1 MFDNIAAISTGG
13 MTNDPISII
22 RVSGPDAFDITKKIF
37 SGKVGQHQTI
47 TYGYILD
54 NKERVDEVLISWF
67 IGPNTFT
74 GENIV
79 EINAHGGIVNTQR
92 ILRLL
97 FANGARMALNGEFS
111 RRAFLNGKM
120 DLVKA
125 EAIHDLIFS
134 KTEEQATLS
143 VKKFDKT
150 TSNLIKN
157 LQTKILGV
165 VATIETNIDY
175 PEYDD
180 VETLTN
186 KELLPKLKEVKK
198 EISEIIKVSNSS
210 KFIFDGVKVAIVG
223 KPNAGKS
230 SLLNA
235 LLNEDKAI
243 VTDIPGTTRDIVEG
257 SLQLGQVL
265 LKFLDT
271 AGIHS
276 TDNEIEQKGISK
288 SLNSIKEAD
297 LVIHLI
303 DPSQETNKDDLLIE
317 QSSKMKPY
325 IKVFNKSDIKKV
337 EGISIS
343 AKTGE
348 IDQLIDSIKSRFKD
362 VDLNN
367 EKIVNNTRQLALIS
381 SSLNLIDESIKGL
394 EANNGPE
401 IVIIDIR
408 RAWEELGSILGRVDQ
423 DDLLDQMF
431 SSFCLG
437 K

>member
-22 RVSGPDAFDITKKIF
+22 RVSGPEAFDITKKIF
-37 SGKVGQHQTI
+37 SGEIGKNKTI

-54 NKERVDEVLISWF
+54 KKEKIDEVLISWYV
-67 IGPNTFT
+67 GPNTFT

-79 EINAHGGIVNTQR
+79 EINAHGGVVNTQR
-92 ILRLL
+92 ILKLL
-97 FANGARMALNGEFS
+97 FVNGARMALNGEFS

-134 KTEEQATLS
+134 KTEEQAILS
-143 VKKFDKT
+143 IKKFDKT
-150 TSNLIKN
+150 TSNLIKT

-165 VATIETNIDY
+165 VAIIETNIDY

-186 KELLPKLKEVKK
+186 NELIPKLN
-198 EISEIIKVSNSS
+198 EIKNELSEIIKVSNSS
-210 KFIFDGVKVAIVG
+210 KFIFDGVKVVIVG
-223 KPNAGKS
+223 KPNVGKS
-230 SLLNA
+230 SLLNS

-243 VTDIPGTTRDIVEG
+243 VTDVPGTTRDIVEG

-276 TDNEIEQKGISK
+276 TEDKIEQQGIAK
-288 SLNSIKEAD
+288 SLNSIKDAD

-303 DPSQETNKDDLLIE
+303 DPSQELDKDDLLIE
-317 QSSKMKPY
+317 SSSKAKPY

-337 EGISIS
+337 DGISIS
-343 AKTGE
+343 AKNGDIE
-348 IDQLIDSIKSRFKD
+348 PLIESIKLRFNEI
-362 VDLNN
+362 DLNN
-367 EKIVNNTRQLALIS
+367 EMIVNNTRQLTLIS
-381 SSLNLIDESIKGL
+381 SSLNLIKESINGL
-394 EANNGPE
+394 ENGNGPDV
-401 IVIIDIR
+401 VIIDIR
-408 RAWEELGSILGRVDQ
+408 SAWEELGSILGRVDQ